1 MSNNLIQ
8 LFVRFMMRFGVF
20 IIVTTP
26 LHILHAQNSANV
38 QDQTVQEQLEAMRK
52 EIADLKRNATRT
64 RINPAS
70 PTTEQQG
77 TGQNIAGTTT
87 QESLLGGDRRNIKTP
102 RDDLQGVAIQD
113 ERIDLDHESR
123 LSVVERKEELIE
135 EELAKKAATTPSVSL
150 NERGL
155 VVKSADGQ
163 HALRVGGLLH
173 FDCREFLGSDN
184 DANNVL
190 LVRRAR
196 INAAGTIWKYID
208 FRYQQDFGLVDAQ
221 FIRNVAVLLDATL
234 NFNVQKEFQ
243 VMVGKMK
250 PPGGLEMLQAV
261 PNIMFIERGP
271 VQQLQ
276 PNRQLGVMPN
286 GLVCDD
292 TLNWAVGVFAAAP
305 NNYAQTTDIGNG
317 YGVMGRLFAR
327 PFCNDADELSGL
339 GFGVS
344 VGYSNLDD
352 YQPSNSNGL
361 TNGLNSYASD
371 PGVVF
376 FNWNSNAQRNGAR
389 YQIIPQAYYYVGPW
403 GVMTEYALQSQGLS
417 LGTGNATQQR
427 QIRDDSWAWQL
438 EVTYNI
444 TGEDNTFDAA
454 VPANNFDFFQT
465 EDEDA
470 VGLWQI
476 GFRID
481 QIQLDSDLFRQPTPG
496 GSNTFVGTGNASQF
510 ARGFHSYTLGVS
522 WWLNPNVRLMLN
534 GTYTAWD
541 YSSNYGPRSTGGSVN
556 GSGRNVPAPGGNI
569 SNNEVAFATRAQFFF

>member
-26 LHILHAQNSANV
+26 LHILQAQNSANV

-221 FIRNVAVLLDATL
+221 NTRNQLILLDATL

-286 GLVCDD
+286 GLLFDD
-292 TLNWAVGVFAAAP
+292 TLNYAVGVFASAP
-305 NNYAQTTDIGNG
+305 NNYAQTTDVGTG
-317 YGVMGRLFAR
+317 YGTTARLFAR
-327 PFCNDADELSGL
+327 PFCNDADELAGL

-344 VGYSNLDD
+344 GSYSNIDD
-352 YQPSNSNGL
+352 YTPGSSALSNGL
-361 TNGLNSYASD
+361 NTYASD
-371 PGVVF
+371 PGVTF
-376 FNWNSNAQRNGAR
+376 FTWNSNALRNGALYR
-389 YQIIPQAYYYVGPW
+389 IIPQLYYYVGPW
-403 GVMTEYALQSQGLS
+403 GVMTEYILQSQSLS

-427 QIRDDSWAWQL
+427 KIRDDSWAWQL

-454 VPANNFDFFQT
+454 VPAHNFDFFQS

-481 QIQLDSDLFRQPTPG
+481 QIQLDSDLFDSPTPG
-496 GSNTFVGTGNASQF
+496 GTNTFVGTGNASQN

-522 WWLNPNVRLMLN
+522 WWMNPNVRLMLN

-541 YSSNYGPRSTGGSVN
+541 YASNYGPSSTGGSVN
-556 GSGRNVPAPGGNI
+556 GSGNNVPGVGNNI
-569 SNNEVAFATRAQFFF
+569 SNNEVGFAVRSQFFF